1 MSLKIEQ
8 KSINKINK
16 IIQSGKPGIVTIKGT
31 KIRIDPVQQ
40 KITTHSNTQTPLEI
54 SVADERTGG
63 ILPLLALIP
72 IIAGAI
78 GAAGGVASGVAT
90 AVKAGNDRSHQLRM
104 EDIAREKGVT
114 IKAGEGIKE
123 EKEPSKADIIQAILT
138 LHKAGF
144 SIMRV

>member
-1 MSLKIEQ
+1 MSTKIEQ
-8 KSINKINK
+8 KSINKINQ
-16 IIQSGKPGIVTIKGT
+16 ILQSGKPGTVTIKGI

-40 KITTHSNTQTPLEI
+40 KITTLNSQTPTEI
-54 SVADERTGG
+54 SVSDEKTGG

-72 IIAGAI
+72 IIAGAL

-90 AVKAGNDRSHQLRM
+90 AVKAGNDRAHQLKM
-104 EDIAREKGVT
+104 EEIARDKGIT

-123 EKEPSKADIIQAILT
+123 ENKPSKAEIIQAILT
-138 LHKAGF
+138 LDRAGF

>member
-1 MSLKIEQ
+1 MSTKIEQ
-8 KSINKINK
+8 KSINKINQ
-16 IIQSGKPGIVTIKGT
+16 ILQSGKPGTVTIKGM

-40 KITTHSNTQTPLEI
+40 KITTLNSQTPTEI
-54 SVADERTGG
+54 SVADEKTGG

-72 IIAGAI
+72 IIAGAL

-90 AVKAGNDRSHQLRM
+90 AVKAGNDRAHQLKM
-104 EDIAREKGVT
+104 EEIVRDKGIT

-123 EKEPSKADIIQAILT
+123 ENKPSKAEIIQAILT